1 MSTRQLTIGNFA
13 AHCLEEIESIQKG
26 DVVIEIL
33 DAGKV
38 VAVLSPPPAEE
49 PTGTLAEWLGSGS
62 GIMSYGPDYDP
73 DEPAFA
79 PDDWEAFQEVEK

>member
-1 MSTRQLTIGNFA
+1 MSTRQLTLGNFA

-62 GIMSYGPDYDP
+62 GIMSYGPGYDP

-79 PDDWEAFQEVEK
+79 PDDWEAFQDVKK